1 MKLTKITSM
10 MAAAVAVG
18 FCMSAAAG
26 EGQSGKL
33 ELDNPT
39 TNVNVTATALTGGG
53 TWNTTPAVDPSPA
66 VESSYIV
73 IDCDAASSNQFTAT
87 TATSGKIV
95 KCTFKLQAAPVPL
108 PLSNPDSNTQ
118 VAFCI
123 ATNTTSGGAATFQAY
138 VNNSWTTLTGANI
151 PATDSEYTLTITFDY
166 SGTTK
171 YAKFTI
177 GSTDLAASGNSWLQ
191 TSKSSDS
198 VQEYCFIG
206 DGRLKSILT
215 TGQDVTA
222 EDISITP
229 AGGGTAKEIAVP
241 EELVAALREASV
253 ADMGTKLS
261 EDAGNG
267 ASLLENY
274 VLFGVTSSDDV
285 SSTTKP
291 EAKIATAKVDGD
303 IPLNFQNLDNRKTVD
318 GVTPK
323 YQLQGRTG
331 STGSWTNVGVAQ
343 TDPTAVKI
351 PASAINTNNYRDFRV
366 VVTFEY

>member
-10 MAAAVAVG
+10 MAAVATAG
-18 FCMSAAAG
+18 FCMSAVAG

-33 ELDNPT
+33 ELDNPA

-53 TWNTTPAVDPSPA
+53 TWNTTPAVVSP
-66 VESSYIV
+66 YIV
-73 IDCDAASSNQFTAT
+73 IDCDAASSNQFSAANAT
-87 TATSGKIV
+87 TGKVV
-95 KCTFKLQAAPVPL
+95 KCTFTLQAAPVPL

-166 SGTTK
+166 SDSSTK

-177 GSTDLAASGNSWLQ
+177 GNTDLGVSGGDTWFP
-191 TSKSSDS
+191 TSKSGSTG
-198 VQEYCFIG
+198 VQQYCFIG
-206 DGRLKSILT
+206 EGGVKSFLT
-215 TGQDVTA
+215 TDQNIAA
-222 EDISITP
+222 EDINITP
-229 AGGGTAKEIAVP
+229 PGGGTAKEIAVP

-253 ADMGTKLS
+253 ADMGTELS
-261 EDAGNG
+261 ADAGNG

-274 VLFGVTSSDDV
+274 VLFGVTSSGDV

-291 EAKIATAKVDGD
+291 EAKIATAKVAGD

-331 STGSWTNVGVAQ
+331 STGSWTNVGDAQ